1 MDGGFMKLKP
11 VISMIFIAMLVI
23 ACGPSPAAEEQG
35 STPDIAAVR
44 TSAASTV
51 ISQFTLTA
59 AVFTPTASPPT
70 ETAATAAPQLTVS
83 ATASVAPPLAQVTTG
98 AGTTVVLCDSLSID
112 PTTVDVNIPDGTTMT
127 PGQDFIKTWRV
138 KNNGSCPWGAGY
150 ELIYAGYANE
160 MSGQFQPLEEV
171 VQPGQETELSVQF
184 QAPDEAGEYVSAWQ
198 MSNPAGQPFEEIIYV
213 KIVVQ

>member
-1 MDGGFMKLKP
+1 MKLKP
-11 VISMIFIAMLVI
+11 IITIIFITTLI
-23 ACGPSPAAEEQG
+23 AACSPSPASGEP
-35 STPDIAAVR
+35 TPDVAAVR

-59 AVFTPTASPPT
+59 AAFTPTASLPT
-70 ETAATAAPQLTVS
+70 ETSAPQVTLS
-83 ATASVAPPLAQVTTG
+83 ATATVPPVAQVTN
-98 AGTTVVLCDSLSID
+98 ASGTNVAICDSLSID

-138 KNNGSCPWGAGY
+138 KNSGSCSWGAGY
-150 ELIYAGYANE
+150 ELVYAGYANP

-171 VQPGQETELSVQF
+171 VQPGQEVELSVQF
-184 QAPDEAGEYVSAWQ
+184 QAPDAAGEYVSAWQ
-198 MSNPAGQPFEEIIYV
+198 MSNPAGVTFPEIIFV

>member
-1 MDGGFMKLKP
+1 MKLKP
-11 VISMIFIAMLVI
+11 VVTVIFIAMLVA
-23 ACGPSPAAEEQG
+23 ACGPSTPSGE
-35 STPDIAAVR
+35 STPDVAAVR

-51 ISQFTLTA
+51 VSQFTLTA
-59 AVFTPTASPPT
+59 AAFTPTASLPT
-70 ETAATAAPQLTVS
+70 ETSAPQLTTT
-83 ATASVAPPLAQVTTG
+83 ATVAPLAQVTTG
-98 AGTTVVLCDSLSID
+98 AGTTVALCDSLSID

-150 ELIYAGYANE
+150 KLAYAGYADQ

-171 VQPGQETELSVQF
+171 VPPGQEVELSVQF

-198 MSNPAGQPFEEIIYV
+198 MSNPAGVTFPEIIFV
-213 KIVVQ
+213 KILVQ